1 MPIGDF
7 KFWCCKLYYTE
18 SKICTGKIE
27 VLLSLCGD
35 SRASGIRKSHLAVRF
50 LRLFS
55 PIFLKKKLV
64 NFDDF
69 FTSFLKSF

>member
-1 MPIGDF
+1 MISNCVVASYITPNLRF
-7 KFWCCKLYYTE
+7 VL
-18 SKICTGKIE
+18 CTGKME
-27 VLLSLCGD
+27 VLLSLFGD

-50 LRLFS
+50 LQLFS
-55 PIFLKKKLV
+55 PICLKKKLV